1 MKVSIFDLPHIL
13 GSIRDFVDPSD
24 HLACAFVC
32 FQWSKVFGPF
42 TWRSFVF
49 KERDYDRL
57 LKIPEMEQRFLARAP
72 TIREATIDGG
82 FFLYPLSPYLGRH
95 RDLSLFQNQ
104 LTRLFFNDWKPDV
117 DMGCRNFEE
126 MWGLM
131 NSNKDSLESIEL
143 CFRLLLDCFHLR
155 TQVRKGRSSE
165 FFCLYQWPAALIAD
179 MGSLTSIILKGPTLR
194 ISSNNLFLLF
204 ANCPDQV
211 QVLRIEHPV
220 HPFNA
225 SVHILASYIAER
237 WNPSSLPVE
246 HDDSCRCKER
256 MDEIWTRVTPT
267 QIRVLA
273 LPGIM
278 DSEQER
284 PALLP
289 FLRRRCPK
297 LQSLKIKYL
306 GIPLGL
312 LASSLNRELFPDLR
326 HLELDGIRRH
336 MATNYQNMFPIYK
349 LLLEDVYPALE
360 SLTISED
367 SDLVDDVPR
376 LVVLVLERHASTL
389 KTVRWLGSAGKVGE
403 RLDLEWFLKACSNLE
418 RVEITGNHGFCTLG
432 QATAGTIVIT
442 DVALLDQSNC
452 LPHNP
457 FSEPS
462 SLPLAHSLVRS
473 PSQLG
478 PSTPS
483 MFSTFWTCGSSLT
496 YLDISFRPSPDV
508 KNEHQY
514 RMQIEHF
521 YKKLGQMTALVEL
534 HIGCECRC
542 RGIQLRTCRH
552 SDHENQNDDGFLDIA
567 ATTGVAVVKLPID
580 TRLVERDAEETES
593 TILDMSLATGLGH
606 LAGLS
611 KLQVLNIS
619 RIHGHRVR
627 EPELEWMKAH
637 WTKLRVLQGVKKKH
651 LVDWAKA
658 SWPKLDV
665 VLCNCVVTDRKLEW
679 KWHYQRI

>member
-1 MKVSIFDLPHIL
+1 
-13 GSIRDFVDPSD
+13 
-24 HLACAFVC
+24 
-32 FQWSKVFGPF
+32 
-42 TWRSFVF
+42 
-49 KERDYDRL
+49 
-57 LKIPEMEQRFLARAP
+57 
-72 TIREATIDGG
+72 
-82 FFLYPLSPYLGRH
+82 
-95 RDLSLFQNQ
+95 LSLFQNQ

-165 FFCLYQWPAALIAD
+165 FLCLYQWPAALIAD

-225 SVHILASYIAER
+225 SVHILAFYIAER

-297 LQSLKIKYL
+297 LQSLKIKYI

-326 HLELDGIRRH
+326 HLELDGIRRY

-376 LVVLVLERHASTL
+376 LVALVLERHASTL

-403 RLDLEWFLKACSNLE
+403 RLDLEWFLKACPNLG
-418 RVEITGNHGFCTLG
+418 RVEITSDHRFCSSG
-432 QATAGTIVIT
+432 QSTVGTVVIT
-442 DVALLDQSNC
+442 DAAILGQPNNIPRNPLSE
-452 LPHNP
+452 LPSP
-457 FSEPS
+457 SLQS
-462 SLPLAHSLVRS
+462 SLS
-473 PSQLG
+473 PSV
-478 PSTPS
+478 PSLETYPPRVWSPTPS
-483 MFSTFWTCGSSLT
+483 LSSTFWACGSSLI

-514 RMQIEHF
+514 KMQVEEF
-521 YKKLGQMTALVEL
+521 YKKLGRMTTLVEL
-534 HIGCECRC
+534 YVGCECHC
-542 RGIQLRTCRH
+542 RGKQLMTCRH
-552 SDHENQNDDGFLDIA
+552 TECRDQSSADSLDAAAGFSSDI
-567 ATTGVAVVKLPID
+567 
-580 TRLVERDAEETES
+580 RLQEKDAEETVK
-593 TILDMSLATGLGH
+593 TIFDMPLSTGLDH
-606 LAGLS
+606 LARLS
-611 KLQVLNIS
+611 KLRVLNIS
-619 RIHGHRVR
+619 RIHSHRIG
-627 EPELEWMKAH
+627 EAELEWMKTR
-637 WTKLRVLQGVKKKH
+637 WTELRVLQGVRKQH
-651 LVDWAKA
+651 IVDWAKA
-658 SWPKLDV
+658 NWSRLDV
-665 VLCNCVVTDRKLEW
+665 VWCNCEVTNVGDEW
-679 KWHYQRI
+679 RWSY